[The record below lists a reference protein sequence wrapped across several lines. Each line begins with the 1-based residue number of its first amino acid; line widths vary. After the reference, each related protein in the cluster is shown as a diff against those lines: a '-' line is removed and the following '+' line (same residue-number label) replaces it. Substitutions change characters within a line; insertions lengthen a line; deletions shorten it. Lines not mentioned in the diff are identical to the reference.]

1 MYPVRGTREKEE
13 SAIEDCDLRLQ
24 IGWAGPSGV
33 EQKNGG
39 DDGGGGR
46 EGWLDTADGC
56 MLVKPP
62 PSQLAATGGN
72 HSSSRNDS
80 LKPSRAERTY
90 NARTERS
97 GRKRV
102 EK

>member
-1 MYPVRGTREKEE
+1 MYLVRGTREREE

-33 EQKNGG
+33 EQENGG

-46 EGWLDTADGC
+46 EGWLDTVDGC
-56 MLVKPP
+56 MPVKPP
-62 PSQLAATGGN
+62 SPLAVTGGN
-72 HSSSRNDS
+72 HSRIDS
-80 LKPSRAERTY
+80 LKPSRAEPTY
-90 NARTERS
+90 NARTEGS